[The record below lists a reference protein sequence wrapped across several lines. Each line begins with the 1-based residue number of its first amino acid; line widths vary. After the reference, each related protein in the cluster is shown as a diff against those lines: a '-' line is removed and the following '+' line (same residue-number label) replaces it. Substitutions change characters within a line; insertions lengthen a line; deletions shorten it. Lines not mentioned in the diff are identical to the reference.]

1 MGLSGGFAHAC
12 VIVSYVYVMEF
23 LGPLGRTWLGCQ
35 HLQFF
40 AVGYISLSLIAY
52 YARDWHYMQLIISLC
67 CVPFF
72 AIYFFLPPSPRWLYS
87 KKRNQEARATMKLVS
102 SRTGGTID
110 DSFMETFEEK
120 IIANDVKSTET
131 EAQANPIDLLKPKQ
145 MRKITFIM
153 LYCWF
158 VTSMIYYGLGLN
170 AGALSGNIFENNA
183 LNGIF
188 DMLSKIVAPIC
199 LQTPFLGRRGSLA
212 LMFFIGGVSCI
223 GAMLLNL
230 YSNCDQVTSSGCMA
244 DVKNEETCN
253 MMMKQ
258 VSRWLAFIGKF
269 ASSALFTI
277 VYTYSAELYPTCV
290 RGSALGLAS
299 AGGRIGGAISPLIFG
314 IDDTL
319 PWFSNT
325 FFGLSSIIAAGM
337 SFWLPETMGK
347 PMTQTIEEAE
357 SSYYS
362 DKQKGDYVLVS
373 QL

>member
-1 MGLSGGFAHAC
+1 
-12 VIVSYVYVMEF
+12 
-23 LGPLGRTWLGCQ
+23 
-35 HLQFF
+35 
-40 AVGYISLSLIAY
+40 
-52 YARDWHYMQLIISLC
+52 
-67 CVPFF
+67 
-72 AIYFFLPPSPRWLYS
+72 
-87 KKRNQEARATMKLVS
+87 
-102 SRTGGTID
+102 
-110 DSFMETFEEK
+110 
-120 IIANDVKSTET
+120 
-131 EAQANPIDLLKPKQ
+131 
-145 MRKITFIM
+145 
-153 LYCWF
+153 
-158 VTSMIYYGLGLN
+158 
-170 AGALSGNIFENNA
+170 
-183 LNGIF
+183 
-188 DMLSKIVAPIC
+188 
-199 LQTPFLGRRGSLA
+199 
-212 LMFFIGGVSCI
+212 
-223 GAMLLNL
+223 MLLNL

-314 IDDTL
+314 VDDTL

-325 FFGLSSIIAAGM
+325 FFGLSSIIGTFLTKMTRFFSKTTFLAAGM

-362 DKQKGDYVLVS
+362 DKQKGDYVLGMFS
-373 QL
+373 PF